1 VRDDVGLKP
10 DLPARDDVGLKP
22 DLPVRDDVGL
32 KRDLPV
38 RDDVG
43 LKPDLPV
50 RDDVGLKA
58 GLPARRVALVGL
70 LFGLLLVLVWLPL
83 PARAGLPDTI
93 ARIKPSVVAVG
104 TYQTTRR
111 PPSVFRG
118 TGFVVGDGR
127 YVATNNHV
135 LPEVLDEANRE
146 RLAVFAGHGTTQDV
160 RTAKV
165 VARDPDHD
173 LALLEIAGAPLK
185 PLRLAEGAV
194 REGQDVAFTGFPVGM
209 VLGLYHATHRGII
222 AAVSPLAIPALG
234 GKDLSPQAIKAMR
247 EPFDVYQLDATAYP
261 GNSGSPLYDPDTGD
275 VIGVIN
281 SVFVKRTKE
290 AVLTDPSGITY
301 AIPVKFL
308 RTLLARGR

>member
-1 VRDDVGLKP
+1 MHPFVGRASARHPPSPIVGRVSARDDVGIKP
-10 DLPARDDVGLKP
+10 DLPARDDLGLTP
-22 DLPVRDDVGL
+22 DLPD
-32 KRDLPV
+32 
-38 RDDVG
+38 
-43 LKPDLPV
+43 
-50 RDDVGLKA
+50 
-58 GLPARRVALVGL
+58 RRVALVGL
-70 LFGLLLVLVWLPL
+70 LSGLLLVLTWLL
-83 PARAGLPDTI
+83 PPAHAGLPDTI
-93 ARIKPSVVAVG
+93 AKVRSSVVAVG

-165 VARDPDHD
+165 IARDPDHD

-194 REGQDVAFTGFPVGM
+194 KEGQDVAFTGFPVGM
-209 VLGLYHATHRGII
+209 VLGLYHATHRGIV
-222 AAVSPLAIPALG
+222 AAVSPMVIPAIG

-261 GNSGSPLYDPDTGD
+261 GNSGSPVYDPETGE

-301 AIPVKFL
+301 AIPTRFL
-308 RTLLARGR
+308 KALLGRAR